1 MSYYNDTDSAYVAT
15 RKVDSRLK
23 EARVENAARG
33 IEAATASSADVAKA
47 AFHEL
52 AMASSDEARSSVRG
66 AYKDF
71 LDSHTEEIEKGFETI
86 RQA

>member
-1 MSYYNDTDSAYVAT
+1 MSYYNDTDSSYVAT
-15 RKVDSRLK
+15 RKIEARVK

-33 IEAATASSADVAKA
+33 IEAASNTSGDVAKA
-47 AFHEL
+47 AFHEIAL
-52 AMASSDEARSSVRG
+52 SSSDDARNAVRE

-71 LDSHTEEIEKGFETI
+71 LASHREEITEGFETI

>member
-15 RKVDSRLK
+15 RKIDSRLK
-23 EARVENAARG
+23 EARIENAARG
-33 IEAATASSADVAKA
+33 IEAASNSSADVAKA

-52 AMASSDEARSSVRG
+52 ATASSDDARSAVRE

-71 LDSHTEEIEKGFETI
+71 LDSHNEEIKDGFETI

>member
-52 AMASSDEARSSVRG
+52 AMASSD
-66 AYKDF
+66 
-71 LDSHTEEIEKGFETI
+71 
-86 RQA
+86 